1 MGGGT
6 SNTTQSVIANNT
18 VTRVDIDLSKHE
30 LTNLVIGRWQLLVI

>member
-6 SNTTQSVIANNT
+6 SNTTQSVITNNT

-30 LTNLVIGRWQLLVI
+30 FN